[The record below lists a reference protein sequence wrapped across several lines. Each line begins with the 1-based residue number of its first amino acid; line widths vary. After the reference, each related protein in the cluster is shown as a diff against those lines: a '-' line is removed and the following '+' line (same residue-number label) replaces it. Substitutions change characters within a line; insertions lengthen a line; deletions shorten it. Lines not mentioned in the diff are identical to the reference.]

1 MQSWR
6 EPPGVGHGSDSVLQ
20 TWSPGRAAVTE
31 DALDCGQEIL
41 PPRAASA
48 PHSQG
53 PSAHLTWGGGRM
65 SSGPRQLGPV

>member
-1 MQSWR
+1 MLSWR
-6 EPPGVGHGSDSVLQ
+6 ESPGVGHGSDSVLQ

-31 DALDCGQEIL
+31 DALDYGREIL

-48 PHSQG
+48 PQSQG

-65 SSGPRQLGPV
+65 SSDPRQCWPA